1 MLAKV
6 SKKIK
11 TEQNKTKSNKKKQI
25 KIEQMK
31 IKINISFNLWF
42 EFTYLV
48 SLKGTVSGVAND
60 FPCSRTMPKSI
71 WTSSPVTV
79 SIKIFC
85 ACLSPMPIYA
95 REKENRR
102 KKNDIQTR

>member
-31 IKINISFNLWF
+31 IKINIYLLIYDLNLL
-42 EFTYLV
+42 TLLV
-48 SLKGTVSGVAND
+48 
-60 FPCSRTMPKSI
+60 
-71 WTSSPVTV
+71 
-79 SIKIFC
+79 
-85 ACLSPMPIYA
+85 
-95 REKENRR
+95 
-102 KKNDIQTR
+102 

>member
-31 IKINISFNLWF
+31 IKINIYLLIYDLNLP
-42 EFTYLV
+42 TLLV
-48 SLKGTVSGVAND
+48 
-60 FPCSRTMPKSI
+60 
-71 WTSSPVTV
+71 
-79 SIKIFC
+79 
-85 ACLSPMPIYA
+85 
-95 REKENRR
+95 
-102 KKNDIQTR
+102 

>member
-31 IKINISFNLWF
+31 IKINIYLLIYDLNL
-42 EFTYLV
+42 
-48 SLKGTVSGVAND
+48 
-60 FPCSRTMPKSI
+60 PC
-71 WTSSPVTV
+71 
-79 SIKIFC
+79 
-85 ACLSPMPIYA
+85 
-95 REKENRR
+95 
-102 KKNDIQTR
+102 